1 MLNWRSRAT
10 LLDIRGDKATVLSSR
25 PVDRGREVVLDGKA
39 RLKVEVCRPHREGG
53 YVLAGVA
60 RDATG
65 LAPSLTSPEGIR
77 RHERAALRSRVM
89 SAQLPGYRAVTLDCS
104 VSGLL
109 LETEGPVSPGTRLS
123 LEIELES
130 VETPLRAT
138 GRTVWCEQKVPKRWL
153 VGVELTQPDAGLIDL
168 LKQITGGSAA
178 SGGAVGTKSDQGSVA
193 GETRPVKAPP
203 RPPSTRR
210 AELVAH
216 LRHYRFEPSCLKV
229 DIVLPHGTLHC
240 LEIPEPRSLRDNR
253 PLAGTHLSYLE
264 LEQDGFQAV
273 YRLQSPWNEVVL
285 EVTAAPGSQEIWRG
299 LPPLHPRR
307 IRLALS

>member
-1 MLNWRSRAT
+1 MLNWRTRTT
-10 LLDIRGDKATVLSSR
+10 LIDIRGDKATVLSSR

-39 RLKVEVCRPHREGG
+39 RLRVEVCRPHRGGG

-60 RDATG
+60 RDANG
-65 LAPSLTSPEGIR
+65 LAPSPTSQEGIR
-77 RHERAALRSRVM
+77 RHERATLRSRVM

-104 VSGLL
+104 LSGLL
-109 LETEGPVSPGTRLS
+109 LETEGPVPPGTRLN

-130 VETPLRAT
+130 VETPLKVT
-138 GRTVWCEQKVPKRWL
+138 GRTVWCDQKIPKRWL
-153 VGVELTQPDAGLIDL
+153 VGLELIQPDAGLIEV
-168 LKQITGGSAA
+168 LKQITGDAAGGAGAAGMESDHGSAA
-178 SGGAVGTKSDQGSVA
+178 
-193 GETRPVKAPP
+193 GEAKPMKLPP
-203 RPPSTRR
+203 RPSTRR

-229 DIVLPHGTLHC
+229 DLVLPHGTLHC
-240 LEIPEPRSLRDNR
+240 IEIPEPRSLRDNR

-273 YRLQSPWNEVVL
+273 YRFQSPWNEVVL